1 MIDLLNQ
8 LAQVH
13 RSVAQEPDTDPDDV
27 IRVTLR
33 RRYPTDPADLWDAL
47 TRPDRLA
54 RWFSPVTGD
63 LRPGGSFQIESN
75 AGGEILAC
83 VPPTLLRTTFGGAS
97 SIVTVSLAAIG
108 TDGDTDAEPATELTL
123 DHTVPL
129 ALAGSVA
136 GALFA
141 GPGWDEAFIGLW
153 LHLNHSDADRVATLD
168 TDQGR
173 EWAHRVVLAWVEV
186 ARAAGA
192 PADQLEAGR
201 QAALAQFAPH
211 VPAGLTG

>member
-13 RSVAQEPDTDPDDV
+13 RSVARVSDGSPDDV

-47 TRPDRLA
+47 TRPERLA
-54 RWFSPVTGD
+54 RWFSPITGD
-63 LRPGGSFQIESN
+63 LRTGGSFQIENN
-75 AGGEILAC
+75 AGGEVLDC
-83 VPPTLLRTTFGGAS
+83 QPPALLRITFGGAS
-97 SIVTVSLAAIG
+97 SIVTVSLAAAGSDAG
-108 TDGDTDAEPATELTL
+108 TGTELTL

-129 ALAGSVA
+129 ALAGSAA

-141 GPGWDEAFIGLW
+141 GPGWDEALLGLW
-153 LHLNHSDADRVATLD
+153 LHLDHPDADRVATLD
-168 TDQGR
+168 TEPGR
-173 EWAHRVVLAWVEV
+173 EWAHRIVLVWVEV
-186 ARAAGA
+186 AHAAGA

-211 VPAGLTG
+211 VLVGRPT

>member
-13 RSVAQEPDTDPDDV
+13 RAVAAEPVGHPDEV

-33 RRYPTDPADLWDAL
+33 RSYPTDPADLWDAL
-47 TRPDRLA
+47 TRPERLA

-63 LRPGGSFQIESN
+63 LRTGGSFQIENN

-83 VPPTLLRTTFGGAS
+83 EPPTLLRTTFGDATS
-97 SIVTVSLAAIG
+97 VVTVTL
-108 TDGDTDAEPATELTL
+108 DALDDRTELTL
-123 DHTVPL
+123 EHTVPL
-129 ALAGSVA
+129 AFAGSVA

-141 GPGWDEAFIGLW
+141 GPGWDEALIGLW
-153 LHLNHSDADRVATLD
+153 LHLEHPTADRGAILAI
-168 TDQGR
+168 DQGR
-173 EWAHRVVLAWVEV
+173 DWAYRVVLAWVEIADV
-186 ARAAGA
+186 AGA

-211 VPAGLTG
+211 VPAARPS

>member
-1 MIDLLNQ
+1 MIDLLDQ

-13 RSVAQEPDTDPDDV
+13 RAVAREPDGNPDDV
-27 IRVTLR
+27 VRVTLR
-33 RRYPTDPADLWDAL
+33 RSYPTDPADLWDAL
-47 TRPDRLA
+47 TRPERLA

-63 LRPGGSFQIESN
+63 LRAGGSFQIENN
-75 AGGEILAC
+75 AGGDILAC
-83 VPPTLLRTTFGGAS
+83 DPPSLLRTTFGGAS
-97 SIVTVSLAAIG
+97 SIVTVSLAAVG
-108 TDGDTDAEPATELTL
+108 FGSEAVTELTL

-141 GPGWDEAFIGLW
+141 GPGWDEALIGLW
-153 LHLNHSDADRVATLD
+153 LELAHPDADRVATLD
-168 TDQGR
+168 TGPGR
-173 EWAHRVVLAWVEV
+173 KWAYQVVLAWVDV
-186 ARAAGA
+186 AESAGA

-211 VPAGLTG
+211 AAAGRPS

>member
-1 MIDLLNQ
+1 MIDLLHE

-13 RSVAQEPDTDPDDV
+13 RAVTQEAAGNPDEV
-27 IRVTLR
+27 IKVTLR
-33 RRYPTDPADLWDAL
+33 RTYPTDPADLWDAL
-47 TRPDRLA
+47 TRPERLA

-63 LRPGGSFQIESN
+63 LRPGGTFQIENN

-83 VPPTLLRTTFGGAS
+83 EPPSLLRTTFGDATS
-97 SIVTVSLAAIG
+97 VVTVSLAATG
-108 TDGDTDAEPATELTL
+108 SEAVTELTL

-129 ALAGSVA
+129 AFAGSVA

-141 GPGWDEAFIGLW
+141 GPGWDEALIGLW
-153 LHLNHSDADRVATLD
+153 LHLNHPDADRIATLD
-168 TDQGR
+168 TDRGR
-173 EWAHRVVLAWVEV
+173 EWAHRVVLAWIGV
-186 ARAAGA
+186 AQAAGA

-211 VPAGLTG
+211 VLAQSPG

>member
-1 MIDLLNQ
+1 MIDLLDQ
-8 LAQVH
+8 LARVH
-13 RSVAQEPDTDPDDV
+13 RSVAEESDGIPDEV
-27 IRVTLR
+27 VRVTVR
-33 RRYPTDPADLWDAL
+33 RSYPTDPADLWDAI
-47 TRPDRLA
+47 TRPERLA
-54 RWFSPVTGD
+54 RWFSPVSGE
-63 LRPGGSFQIESN
+63 LREGGHFQIENN

-83 VPPTLLRTTFGGAS
+83 EPPTRLRTTFGGPS
-97 SIVTVSLAAIG
+97 SLVTVTLRPA
-108 TDGDTDAEPATELTL
+108 GDATELVL

-141 GPGWDEAFIGLW
+141 GPGWDEALIGLW
-153 LHLNHSDADRVATLD
+153 LLLTHPDVDRVSTLD
-168 TDQGR
+168 TEPGR

-192 PADQLEAGR
+192 PADQLEAGH

-211 VPAGLTG
+211 VLADNPA